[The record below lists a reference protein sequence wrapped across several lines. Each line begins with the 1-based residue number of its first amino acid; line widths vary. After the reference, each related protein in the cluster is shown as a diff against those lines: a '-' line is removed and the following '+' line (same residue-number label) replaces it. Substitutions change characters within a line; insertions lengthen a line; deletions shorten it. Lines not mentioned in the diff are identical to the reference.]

1 MSCKAKRLFSHH
13 HGHDGGTQVK
23 IDSRDCTIYMTELGD
38 PNTVLLDALDADR
51 KNLWWEMTSAAKVVK
66 LLSDVS
72 LSPSLTTT

>member
-1 MSCKAKRLFSHH
+1 
-13 HGHDGGTQVK
+13 
-23 IDSRDCTIYMTELGD
+23 MTELGD